1 MKKFKLFIIII
12 ANLFIISGVSAARLD
27 IKDGTT
33 NDSYVSLSL
42 SGDDLSN
49 YKSVTFNIPGGF
61 VFNSTSQNVTV

>member
-33 NDSYVSLSL
+33 NDPK
-42 SGDDLSN
+42 N
-49 YKSVTFNIPGGF
+49 IHPNQTERYKIIQT
-61 VFNSTSQNVTV
+61 T